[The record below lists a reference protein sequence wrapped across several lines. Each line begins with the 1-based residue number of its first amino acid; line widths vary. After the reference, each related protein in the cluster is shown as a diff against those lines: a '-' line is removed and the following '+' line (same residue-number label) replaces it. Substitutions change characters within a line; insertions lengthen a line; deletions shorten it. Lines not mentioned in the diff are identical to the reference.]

1 MHPQALMKVINAV
14 VLIEDL
20 GTSHVEVAGQF
31 CIVLITNN
39 HVFKT
44 ANAAKSSRIKF
55 EGHND
60 FIGLSELMIKDSYK
74 TRKEVSICM
83 HDMNQYSNSP
93 LVLLIKRLTG

>member
-1 MHPQALMKVINAV
+1 MRPQALMKVINAV

-20 GTSHVEVAGQF
+20 GTGFIGRVEVDGQF
-31 CIVLITNN
+31 CIILITNN

-60 FIGLSELMIKDSYK
+60 FIGLRTLTK
-74 TRKEVSICM
+74 
-83 HDMNQYSNSP
+83 
-93 LVLLIKRLTG
+93 LVKK

>member
-1 MHPQALMKVINAV
+1 MILCCYPLILMMMVKRRSYKGVGTMRPQALMKVINAV

-60 FIGLSELMIKDSYK
+60 FIGLRTLTK
-74 TRKEVSICM
+74 
-83 HDMNQYSNSP
+83 
-93 LVLLIKRLTG
+93 LVKK